1 MDTNIKNTF
10 YLFNQSHQP
19 EEGWL
24 QSCFKCGVFTSKH
37 ISYSTLA
44 SASPTRSTYSYQ
56 VYLCDY
62 CNYFISNHHLIR
74 LIFSLNNFAF
84 LLFDF
89 GA

>member
-62 CNYFISNHHLIR
+62 CNYFISNDIR
-74 LIFSLNNFAF
+74 LFIKFNKKCNKFIN
-84 LLFDF
+84 DINQ
-89 GA
+89 